1 MVTKVLKY
9 EGTVGADA
17 TDVELDSKSPGSG
30 KTWEVQEVY
39 GAADGNHEFSL
50 SYEER
55 KLFDNIPGDELP
67 DEDNGMPFNITVG
80 ESEDLAILAS
90 DLNSSQDTA
99 RFYIRVEE
107 LTANGR

>member
-1 MVTKVLKY
+1 MVSRILKF

-30 KTWEVQEVY
+30 KQWEVAEVY
-39 GAADGNHEFSL
+39 GAADSNHSFSL

-55 KLFDNIPGDELP
+55 KLFDNILGSEIA
-67 DEDNGMPFNITVG
+67 DEDNGIPFNLEVG

-90 DLNSSQDTA
+90 DENSSSDTA
-99 RFYIRVEE
+99 RFYVRVDE
-107 LTANGR
+107 TATGR